1 MVDAV
6 CFGRTTVAAFEPE
19 FEEPWGWLRPLLLL
33 VDLKEPLPTAL
44 VLAMPT
50 MQSKLLVDSQ
60 KQQQP
65 SL

>member
-1 MVDAV
+1 M
-6 CFGRTTVAAFEPE
+6 
-19 FEEPWGWLRPLLLL
+19 LL